1 MKSTASVPAGSER
14 KRRKVKAAASSP
26 PAAPL
31 ACKSTISQ
39 VTASSRGR
47 GRKRKHQLTENVEVI
62 HAGNDHDHVRLLTST
77 LTARPRADDT
87 DYVAL
92 RSRPQMRRS
101 RADTAKLAS
110 RHSSPHPGIT
120 LSLLV
125 FFLSVFVTHT
135 ERLGHPSSD
144 RKRKKNGEEEERDN
158 TWKTPPWRPPDKK
171 AVEGPNSTGQSTTAT
186 N

>member
-1 MKSTASVPAGSER
+1 MSRLKSTASVPAGSER

-125 FFLSVFVTHT
+125 FFL
-135 ERLGHPSSD
+135 LGIRHSHRTFRTPKF
-144 RKRKKNGEEEERDN
+144 RQKAKKKWGGGG
-158 TWKTPPWRPPDKK
+158 K
-171 AVEGPNSTGQSTTAT
+171 G
-186 N
+186 